1 MQLYQFLRFFK
12 MSCKF
17 LAVALFFSLAVFKP
31 VHDAN
36 PEPSSK
42 HKNQT
47 NHDLEPFAFS
57 TFNLYDTPYD
67 TTKHIMNGVPTDYLW
82 MYLVFTY
89 VLSGLLVYLLVTE
102 TYRIIN
108 IRQQFLGSKHTV
120 ADRTIRLSGIPSYLR
135 SEKKIK
141 EYIENL
147 GIGHV
152 DSITVCC
159 NWQELD
165 DCVAQRM
172 GVLRKLEEAWTVYLG
187 QHRVER
193 NLESLPISQPAPP
206 EQEPYRDGEDD
217 DQDSPLLRQRQNGHG
232 DKPRPQAT
240 LRFGFLKLR
249 SRNVDAI
256 DYYED
261 VLAGL
266 DERIRDIRRKE
277 FVPTPLAFVT
287 MDSVSSCVST
297 NAKYGDQNLADKLM
311 FSKWPCRLS
320 STLRP
325 CTS

>member
-1 MQLYQFLRFFK
+1 MRQYQFLRFFK
-12 MSCKF
+12 MSSKL

-36 PEPSSK
+36 PEPTSK
-42 HKNQT
+42 HKNHT
-47 NHDLEPFAFS
+47 NHDSKPSTFS
-57 TFNLYDTPYD
+57 IFNLYDAPLD
-67 TTKHIMNGVPTDYLW
+67 TTKHLMNGVPTDYLW

-89 VLSGLLVYLLVTE
+89 VLSGLLVYMLVTE
-102 TYRIIN
+102 TYRIIG

-152 DSITVCC
+152 DSITLCC

-172 GVLRKLEEAWTVYLG
+172 SVLRKLEEAWTVYLG
-187 QHRVER
+187 QRRVER
-193 NLESLPISQPAPP
+193 NLESLPISQPPP
-206 EQEPYRDGEDD
+206 PQQEPYRDEEEDD
-217 DQDSPLLRQRQNGHG
+217 EDGPSLRQWPNGNHAHS

-240 LRFGFLKLR
+240 LRFGFLR
-249 SRNVDAI
+249 IHSRNVDAI

-266 DERIRDIRRKE
+266 DERIRDLRRKE

-287 MDSVSSCVST
+287 MDSVSSCVS
-297 NAKYGDQNLADKLM
+297 
-311 FSKWPCRLS
+311 SIRRLVIRII
-320 STLRP
+320 LI
-325 CTS
+325 